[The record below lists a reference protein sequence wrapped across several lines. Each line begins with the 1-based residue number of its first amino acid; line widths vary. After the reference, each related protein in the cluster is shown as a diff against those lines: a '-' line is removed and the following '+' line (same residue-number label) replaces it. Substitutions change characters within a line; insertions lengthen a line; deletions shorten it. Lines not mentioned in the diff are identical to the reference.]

1 MKNIYII
8 IIAIFFCFSCGKDD
22 SVNLTTEDDKQEIAR
37 QKFQM
42 KFDIVKDSSTVFIR
56 SAIEN
61 QLPEEHIV
69 VNGIKLYSSIVF
81 PQFYIANEFQPS
93 WIRNP
98 DSLNLVTEMIKFIQD
113 IEFHGL
119 QPQDYHYDSLIHYYK
134 LIQTDSTHLLDPHF
148 LATFDMWL
156 SDAFFMVSSHLYN
169 GKVNPELLE
178 AEWGIQRNK
187 PESKLNEKLQLLI
200 ETGNVGNFM
209 TRFYPP
215 HPGYVK
221 MVEHARTLSSKI
233 DQDFRVEIPQ
243 SSITVHI
250 LEDTLYNEQINAKLK
265 FLGFSDSDTLNYN
278 DSLTDLFKSIK
289 RLQYHHGFNQD
300 GAIGKNTYHVL
311 NLSMEK
317 RLKKLYVN
325 MERLRWL
332 SDSLER
338 QYIIVNIADFTLDYI
353 RDKDTLLH
361 MRTVV
366 GKEFRQT
373 PVFNAKMS
381 YLVFSPTWTV
391 PPGILRND
399 VLPAVAK
406 NVGYLASKNMDV
418 LDASGNIV
426 DPQTIDWNRARKG
439 SFSYRIRQRPGPQN
453 SLGKVKFMFPNKHS
467 VYLHDTPSRDLFAK
481 DGRTFS
487 SGCIRI
493 EKPFDLARLLLEG
506 QEKWNDEAI
515 LQAMTS
521 NKEQSVIL
529 KEKVGVY
536 IYYLTAW
543 GMENGE
549 IHFRNDIY
557 NRDDEVYVELKK
569 SRKM

>member
-1 MKNIYII
+1 MKNSYIFLV
-8 IIAIFFCFSCGKDD
+8 ALFFCFSCGKHD
-22 SVNLTTEDDKQEIAR
+22 STIEKTPENKQEIAR

-42 KFDIVKDSSTVFIR
+42 KFDIVKDSSAIIIR
-56 SAIEN
+56 STIEN
-61 QLPEEHIV
+61 QLPEEKIV
-69 VNGIKLYSSIVF
+69 VNGISLYSSVVF
-81 PQFYIANEFQPS
+81 PQFYIAQEFRPS

-98 DSLNLVTEMIKFIQD
+98 DSLNLVTEMVKFIRD
-113 IEFHGL
+113 SEFHGL
-119 QPQDYHYDSLIHYYK
+119 QPQDYHYDSLIRYYE
-134 LIQTDSTHLLDPHF
+134 LIQNDSTHLLNPYF

-156 SDAFFMVSSHLYN
+156 SDAFFMLTSHIYH
-169 GKVNPELLE
+169 GKVNPDLLE

-187 PESKLNEKLQLLI
+187 PELKLNEKLQLLI
-200 ETGNVGNFM
+200 ETGNVGHFM

-215 HPGYVK
+215 HPGYIK
-221 MVEHARTLSSKI
+221 MFEHAKTLTSKI
-233 DQDFRVEIPQ
+233 KDDFQVVIPQ

-265 FLGFSDSDTLNYN
+265 FLGHSNSDTLNYK
-278 DSLTDLFKSIK
+278 DSLHDLFKAIK
-289 RLQYHHGFNQD
+289 RLQYHHGLNED
-300 GAIGKNTYHVL
+300 GAIGKNTYNAL
-311 NLSMEK
+311 NLSIED

-325 MERLRWL
+325 MERFRWMP
-332 SDSLER
+332 DSLD
-338 QYIIVNIADFTLDYI
+338 QHYILVNIADFTLDYM
-353 RDKDTLLH
+353 RNNDTLLH

-406 NVGYLASKNMDV
+406 NVNYLSSKHMVV

-426 DPQTIDWNRARKG
+426 NPNTIDWNKARKG
-439 SFSYRIRQRPGPQN
+439 SFPYRIRQKPGSHN
-453 SLGKVKFMFPNKHS
+453 SLGRVKFMFPNKHS

-493 EKPFDLARLLLEG
+493 EKPFELAKLLLEG
-506 QEKWNDEAI
+506 QEKWTDEEI
-515 LQAMTS
+515 RKAMNS
-521 NKEQSVIL
+521 EKEQSVIL
-529 KEKVGVY
+529 KEKVGVF
-536 IYYLTAW
+536 IYYLTSWALA
-543 GMENGE
+543 NGDV
-549 IHFRNDIY
+549 HFRSDVY
-557 NRDDEVYVELKK
+557 NRDQEVYTELKK
-569 SRKM
+569 SR